1 MKTVKKL
8 LSLIIVLALCLG
20 VFCACA
26 NKGETP
32 ATSAPT
38 QTTSAPTEAE
48 EKVTFVFAVTD
59 KDGKTVEH
67 EITTSEKFL
76 ADALIEQGIL
86 KADEKESGI
95 YTSIDGMVAYWDD
108 GNAWWKIVK
117 DGEMTNDGMNE
128 LPIANGDRY
137 EAIYTRGY

>member
-48 EKVTFVFAVTD
+48 KQWNT
-59 KDGKTVEH
+59 K
-67 EITTSEKFL
+67 
-76 ADALIEQGIL
+76 
-86 KADEKESGI
+86 
-95 YTSIDGMVAYWDD
+95 
-108 GNAWWKIVK
+108 
-117 DGEMTNDGMNE
+117 
-128 LPIANGDRY
+128 
-137 EAIYTRGY
+137 

>member
-67 EITTSEKFL
+67 EIPCGRAYRAGNT
-76 ADALIEQGIL
+76 
-86 KADEKESGI
+86 ES
-95 YTSIDGMVAYWDD
+95 
-108 GNAWWKIVK
+108 
-117 DGEMTNDGMNE
+117 
-128 LPIANGDRY
+128 R
-137 EAIYTRGY
+137 